1 MTRISFA
8 ARARSQQLDVHGL
21 MIVATI
27 LIGTSFVVGREIAA
41 GLDPAVLMA
50 MRFAMA
56 VVLYAPF
63 VAWKH
68 GLTLPS
74 LRDFARYA
82 IIASAMVG
90 YFWCMFEALRYTSA
104 FNTGA
109 INTTVPGL
117 AAIFSVWIVRERIGT
132 HRLVALAI
140 AGVGALWVIFRGDI
154 DRLIAFDL
162 NKGDMIFFAGCISLG
177 FYTPFIQKFN
187 RGEPAPVIT
196 FWVLVCGFLWM
207 AAISNVKLWT
217 SDWANVDLAVYG
229 GAAYLA
235 LFTTIIT
242 YTIYQW
248 GTPKIGATRAI
259 AYSYFYPAVVM
270 VLVWITGQ
278 ESPPLMA
285 IPGVVIVM
293 VASVVVQQGAKRKVS
308 TPTQSAAD

>member
-1 MTRISFA
+1 MTEQSFA
-8 ARARSQQLDVHGL
+8 ARARGQQLGVHGL
-21 MIVATI
+21 MMVATI

-41 GLDPAVLMA
+41 GLDPGVLMA

-56 VVLYAPF
+56 VVLYLPF
-63 VAWKH
+63 VIWKH
-68 GLTLPS
+68 GLTLPGPK
-74 LRDFARYA
+74 DFLRYA

-117 AAIFSVWIVRERIGT
+117 AAIFSVWIVRERIGA
-132 HRLVALAI
+132 HRLVALAF
-140 AGVGALWVIFRGDI
+140 AGVGALWIIFRGDI
-154 DRLIAFDL
+154 DRLLAFDL
-162 NKGDMIFFAGCISLG
+162 NKGDLIFFAGCVSLG

-196 FWVLVCGFLWM
+196 LWVLVCGFFWM

-217 SDWANVDLAVYG
+217 SDWANVELEVYG

-235 LFTTIIT
+235 VFTTIIT

-278 ESPPLMA
+278 ETPPLIA
-285 IPGVVIVM
+285 LPGVLIVM
-293 VASVVVQQGAKRKVS
+293 AASVVVQHGAKRQETKP
-308 TPTQSAAD
+308 TPAAAD